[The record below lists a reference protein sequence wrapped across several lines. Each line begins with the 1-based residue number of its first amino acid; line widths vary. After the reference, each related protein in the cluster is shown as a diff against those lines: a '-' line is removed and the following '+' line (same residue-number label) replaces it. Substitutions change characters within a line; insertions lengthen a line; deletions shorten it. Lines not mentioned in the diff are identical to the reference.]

1 MWKRICSLIATS
13 LLFSTAAFA
22 QDGEYLSYTPYSIFG
37 VGDLLGSASS
47 AYNAGMGG
55 VGVANRNN
63 RYLNTVNPAAIA
75 VRDSLALMVDFSLF
89 NKNSLYSQDYGGV
102 KRSSANNITNIGGFA
117 VSFPIWNK
125 IAGAVGIRPYSS
137 VGYGISYSHVDA
149 ENGVVTYSHTGLG
162 SLYNAYGGVAVDL
175 WKRLSLGVEAD
186 YIFGKIAK
194 SAIQNFQSSG
204 YNEAQ
209 SYYTLTLNAFTGK
222 LGLQYEQALSK
233 ELRLGFGAT
242 YGFAAKVRGFN
253 EGKFYSAG
261 SVQNITLPSSY
272 SDTLGRDSGISLAD
286 ELNLGISLNYA
297 DKFRAEFNYSR
308 SDWTASGM
316 DYTKGFKVSD
326 AEQPFVNAV
335 RQSYRLGMEYVPNL
349 NDVRYY
355 YRRIAYRAGAYYNDE
370 YYTVAGQKVNTVGIT
385 LGVTLPV
392 FRWYN
397 GLSIT
402 LDAGRR
408 GPFKGNLVGENFL
421 KFTFGV
427 NLFDIWF
434 QQPRYE

>member
-1 MWKRICSLIATS
+1 MWKRICSLIAAG
-13 LLFSTAAFA
+13 LLFCTAAFA
-22 QDGEYLSYTPYSIFG
+22 QEGEYLSYTPYSIFG
-37 VGDLLGSASS
+37 VGDLFGGTSS

-55 VGVANRNN
+55 VGVASRNR
-63 RYLNTVNPAAIA
+63 RYLNTINPAAIA
-75 VRDSLALMVDFSLF
+75 VRDSLAFMVDFSLF
-89 NKNSLYSQDYGGV
+89 NKNTLYSQDYNGI
-102 KRSSANNITNIGGFA
+102 KRNSANNLTNIGGFA

-125 IAGAVGIRPYSS
+125 LAGVLGLRPYSS
-137 VGYGISYSHVDA
+137 VGYSMTYNHVDA
-149 ENGVVTYSHTGLG
+149 ENGVVVYSHSGLG
-162 SLYNAYGGVAVDL
+162 SLYNAYGGVAIDL
-175 WKRLSLGVEAD
+175 WKRFSIGAEAD
-186 YIFGKIAK
+186 YIFGKIEKNAV
-194 SAIQNFQSSG
+194 QNFLSSG

-222 LGLQYEQALSK
+222 LGLQYEQPLSK

-272 SDTLGRDSGISLAD
+272 ADTLGNDSGIRLAD
-286 ELNLGISLNYA
+286 ELNLGISLNYS

-308 SDWTASGM
+308 SDWRDSGM
-316 DYTKGFKVSD
+316 DYAKGFSIGD
-326 AEQPFVNAV
+326 AEQPFVNSV
-335 RQSYRLGMEYVPNL
+335 KESYRLGMEYVPNL

-355 YRRIAYRAGAYYNDE
+355 YRRIAYRAGAYYNNE
-370 YYTVAGQKVNTVGIT
+370 YYSVAGQKVNTIGLTFGI
-385 LGVTLPV
+385 TLPV

-408 GPFKGNLVGENFL
+408 GPFKGSMVRENFL

-434 QQPRYE
+434 QQPRYD

>member
-1 MWKRICSLIATS
+1 LIAAG
-13 LLFSTAAFA
+13 LLFCTAAFA
-22 QDGEYLSYTPYSIFG
+22 QEGEYLSYTPYSIFG
-37 VGDLLGSASS
+37 VGDLFGGTSS

-55 VGVANRNN
+55 VGVASRNR
-63 RYLNTVNPAAIA
+63 RYLNTINPAAIA
-75 VRDSLALMVDFSLF
+75 VRDSLAFMVDFSLF
-89 NKNSLYSQDYGGV
+89 NKNTLYSQDYNGI
-102 KRSSANNITNIGGFA
+102 KRNSANNLTNIGGFA

-125 IAGAVGIRPYSS
+125 LAGVLGLRPYSS
-137 VGYGISYSHVDA
+137 VGYSMTYNHVDA
-149 ENGVVTYSHTGLG
+149 ENGVVVYSHSGLG
-162 SLYNAYGGVAVDL
+162 SLYNAYGGVAIDL
-175 WKRLSLGVEAD
+175 WKRFSIGAEAD
-186 YIFGKIAK
+186 YIFGKIEKNAV
-194 SAIQNFQSSG
+194 QNFLSSG

-222 LGLQYEQALSK
+222 LGLQYEQPLSK

-272 SDTLGRDSGISLAD
+272 ADTLGNDSGIRLAD
-286 ELNLGISLNYA
+286 ELNLGISLNYS

-308 SDWTASGM
+308 SDWRDSGM
-316 DYTKGFKVSD
+316 DYAKGFSIGD
-326 AEQPFVNAV
+326 AEQPFVNSV
-335 RQSYRLGMEYVPNL
+335 KESYRLGMEYVPNL

-355 YRRIAYRAGAYYNDE
+355 YRRIAYRAGAYYNNE
-370 YYTVAGQKVNTVGIT
+370 YYSVAGQKVNTIGLTFGI
-385 LGVTLPV
+385 TLPV

-408 GPFKGNLVGENFL
+408 GPFKGSMVRENFL

-434 QQPRYE
+434 QQPRYD

>member
-1 MWKRICSLIATS
+1 MIAAG
-13 LLFSTAAFA
+13 LLFCTAAFA
-22 QDGEYLSYTPYSIFG
+22 QEGEYLSYTPYSIFG
-37 VGDLLGSASS
+37 VGDLFGGTSS

-55 VGVANRNN
+55 VGVASRNR
-63 RYLNTVNPAAIA
+63 RYLNTINPAAIA
-75 VRDSLALMVDFSLF
+75 VRDSLAFMVDFSLF
-89 NKNSLYSQDYGGV
+89 NKNTLYSQDYNGI
-102 KRSSANNITNIGGFA
+102 KRNSANNLTNIGGFA

-125 IAGAVGIRPYSS
+125 LAGVLGLRPYSS
-137 VGYGISYSHVDA
+137 VGYSMTYNHVDA
-149 ENGVVTYSHTGLG
+149 ENGVVVYSHSGLG
-162 SLYNAYGGVAVDL
+162 SLYNAYGGVAIDL
-175 WKRLSLGVEAD
+175 WKRFSIGAEAD
-186 YIFGKIAK
+186 YIFGKIEKNAV
-194 SAIQNFQSSG
+194 QNFLSSG

-222 LGLQYEQALSK
+222 LGLQYEQPLSK

-272 SDTLGRDSGISLAD
+272 ADTLGNDSGIRLAD
-286 ELNLGISLNYA
+286 ELNLGISLNYS

-308 SDWTASGM
+308 SDWRDSGM
-316 DYTKGFKVSD
+316 DYAKGFSIGD
-326 AEQPFVNAV
+326 AEQPFVNSV
-335 RQSYRLGMEYVPNL
+335 KESYRLGMEYVPNL

-355 YRRIAYRAGAYYNDE
+355 YRRIAYRAGAYYNNE
-370 YYTVAGQKVNTVGIT
+370 YYSVAGQKVNTIGLTFGI
-385 LGVTLPV
+385 TLPV

-408 GPFKGNLVGENFL
+408 GPFKGSMVRENFL

-434 QQPRYE
+434 QHPRHE

>member
-1 MWKRICSLIATS
+1 MIAAG
-13 LLFSTAAFA
+13 LLFCTAAFA
-22 QDGEYLSYTPYSIFG
+22 QEGEYLSYTPYSIFG
-37 VGDLLGSASS
+37 VGDLFGGTSS

-55 VGVANRNN
+55 VGVASRNR
-63 RYLNTVNPAAIA
+63 RYLNTINPAAIA
-75 VRDSLALMVDFSLF
+75 VRDSLAFMVDFSLF
-89 NKNSLYSQDYGGV
+89 NKNTLYSQDYNGI
-102 KRSSANNITNIGGFA
+102 KRNSANNLTNIGGFA

-125 IAGAVGIRPYSS
+125 LAGVLGLRPYSS
-137 VGYGISYSHVDA
+137 VGYSMTYNHVDA
-149 ENGVVTYSHTGLG
+149 ENGVVVYSHSGLG
-162 SLYNAYGGVAVDL
+162 SLYNAYGGVAIDL
-175 WKRLSLGVEAD
+175 WKRFSIGAEAD
-186 YIFGKIAK
+186 YIFGKIEKNAV
-194 SAIQNFQSSG
+194 QNFLSSG

-222 LGLQYEQALSK
+222 LGLQYEQPLSK

-272 SDTLGRDSGISLAD
+272 ADTLGNDSGIRLAD
-286 ELNLGISLNYA
+286 ELNLGISLNYS

-308 SDWTASGM
+308 SDWRDSGM
-316 DYTKGFKVSD
+316 DYAKGFSIGD
-326 AEQPFVNAV
+326 AEQPFVNSV
-335 RQSYRLGMEYVPNL
+335 KESYRLGMEYVPNL

-355 YRRIAYRAGAYYNDE
+355 YRRIAYRAGAYYNNE
-370 YYTVAGQKVNTVGIT
+370 YYSVAGQKVNTIGLTFGI
-385 LGVTLPV
+385 TLPV

-408 GPFKGNLVGENFL
+408 GPFKGSMVRENFL

-434 QQPRYE
+434 QQPRYD

>member
-1 MWKRICSLIATS
+1 MIAAG
-13 LLFSTAAFA
+13 LLFCTAAFA
-22 QDGEYLSYTPYSIFG
+22 KEGEYLSYTPYSIFG
-37 VGDLLGSASS
+37 VGDLFGGTSS

-55 VGVANRNN
+55 VGVASRNR

-75 VRDSLALMVDFSLF
+75 VRDSLAFMVDFSLF
-89 NKNSLYSQDYGGV
+89 NKNTLYSQDYNGI
-102 KRSSANNITNIGGFA
+102 KRNSANNLTNIGGFA

-125 IAGAVGIRPYSS
+125 LAGVLGLRPYSS
-137 VGYGISYSHVDA
+137 VGYSLTYNHVNA
-149 ENGVVTYSHTGLG
+149 ENGVVVYQHSGLG
-162 SLYNAYGGVAVDL
+162 SLYNAYGGVAIDL
-175 WKRLSLGVEAD
+175 WKRFSIGAEAD
-186 YIFGKIAK
+186 YIFGKIEKNAV
-194 SAIQNFQSSG
+194 QNFLSSG

-209 SYYTLTLNAFTGK
+209 SYYTLILNAFTGK
-222 LGLQYEQALSK
+222 LGLQYEQPLNK

-261 SVQNITLPSSY
+261 SVQNISLPSSY
-272 SDTLGRDSGISLAD
+272 ADTLGNDSGIRLAD

-308 SDWTASGM
+308 SDWRDSGM
-316 DYTKGFKVSD
+316 DYAKGFSIGD
-326 AEQPFVNAV
+326 AEQPFVNSV
-335 RQSYRLGMEYVPNL
+335 KESYRLGMEYVPNL

-355 YRRIAYRAGAYYNDE
+355 YRRIAYRAGAYYNNE
-370 YYTVAGQKVNTVGIT
+370 YYAVAGQKVNTVGIT
-385 LGVTLPV
+385 FGMTLPV

-408 GPFKGNLVGENFL
+408 GPFTGSLVRENFI

-434 QQPRYE
+434 QQPRYD